1 VILCLVILLLRYIGF
16 FNFFDKSG
24 DVFMIRMLGTIAII
38 SSVVT
43 SVFAGPKIHFDTT
56 TFDCGTAIEGVTEK
70 IHATFVVKNP
80 GDSTLKLTTVKP
92 GCGCTV
98 VKFDS
103 LIEPGKSTRIE
114 AEVNIKG
121 YHSGPISKYVN
132 VFSNAEKEA
141 SRLVIN
147 AIIQAAIDASEN
159 YLRFDPANLS
169 PKAITLSS
177 KKTDLKVSNI
187 SFFSDNTDTDAAKKN
202 QKLPVTFKFTPTDS
216 TRADGY
222 KIYKLEINPPKY
234 DSNLYGQFIITTNH
248 PDRKE
253 LTIRGNLN
261 K

>member
-1 VILCLVILLLRYIGF
+1 MNRIICTT
-16 FNFFDKSG
+16 
-24 DVFMIRMLGTIAII
+24 VFISTI
-38 SSVVT
+38 VT
-43 SVFAGPKIHFDTT
+43 SIFAGPKIEFDTK

-70 IHATFVVKNP
+70 IHATFVVKNS
-80 GDSTLKLTTVKP
+80 GDSVLKLTNVKP

-103 LIEPGKSTRIE
+103 IIEPGKTTKIE

-141 SRLVIN
+141 VRLTISST
-147 AIIQAAIDASEN
+147 IQAAIDASEN
-159 YLRFDPANLS
+159 YLRFDPANMSDKLL
-169 PKAITLSS
+169 TLSS
-177 KKTDLKVSNI
+177 KKADLKVSGI
-187 SFFSDNTDTDAAKKN
+187 SFTSDNSNTDLAKRN

-216 TRADGY
+216 VRADGY
-222 KIYKLEINPPKY
+222 KIYKLQITPPKY
-234 DSNLYGQFIITTNH
+234 DANLYGQFVITTNH

-253 LTIRGNLN
+253 VTIRGNLN